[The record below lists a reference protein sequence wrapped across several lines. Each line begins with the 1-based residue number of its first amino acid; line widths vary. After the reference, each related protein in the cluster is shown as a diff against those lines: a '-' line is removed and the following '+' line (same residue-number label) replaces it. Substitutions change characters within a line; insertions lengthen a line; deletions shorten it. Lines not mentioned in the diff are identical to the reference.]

1 MPKTQHILVIRLSA
15 MGDVAMTVPIL
26 RALIAQ
32 HPNTKITMLSKGH
45 LAPVFEPL
53 KSVSF
58 FEADVQGKHKGF
70 LGLWKLFR
78 QLQREDITHIADLH
92 NVLRS
97 KVLRFFFNLSG
108 IKVAH
113 VDKGREEKKALTR
126 VNNKIFKPLKTT
138 FQRYSDVFNSL
149 GFPVDISTPIA
160 IEKKELSD
168 KIKSITGK
176 RTTKKWLGV
185 APFAQ
190 YDSKTYPLD
199 LMEEVLKNLS
209 LHYQLFLFGGGK
221 KEIDILT
228 KIEKNFP
235 HTICIAGKMNLS
247 EELEL
252 IANLDLMLA
261 MDSSNAHFA
270 AMQQIKTITIWGVTH
285 PYAGFAPFNQPADY
299 CILPD
304 LKCYPNIP
312 CSVYGNKVCA
322 GYESAMRSIDPATIV
337 QKIIDVLTDN

>member
-15 MGDVAMTVPIL
+15 MGDVAMTVPVL
-26 RALIAQ
+26 RSLISQ

-53 KSVSF
+53 KSVEF

-70 LGLWKLFR
+70 LGIWKLFR
-78 QLQREDITHIADLH
+78 QLQIEDITHVADLH

-108 IKVAH
+108 IKIAY

-126 VNNKIFKPLKTT
+126 VKNKIFKPLKTT
-138 FQRYSDVFNSL
+138 FLRYADVFYSL

-168 KIKSITGK
+168 KIIEITGK
-176 RTTKKWLGV
+176 KTTKKWLGI

-235 HTICIAGKMNLS
+235 NTICVAGKMNLR
-247 EELEL
+247 EELQL
-252 IANLDLMLA
+252 IAHLDLMLA
-261 MDSSNAHFA
+261 MDSGNAHFA
-270 AMQQIKTITIWGVTH
+270 AMQQIKTVTLWGVTH

-304 LKCYPNIP
+304 LNRYPNIP
-312 CSVYGNKVCA
+312 CSVYGNKVCE
-322 GYESAMRSIDPATIV
+322 GYESAMRSIAPTAVV
-337 QKIIDVLTDN
+337 QKIITVLTDN